1 MAIWFEGS
9 NEVECS
15 LDRVAQSLADLGAH
29 HLGVIALMP
38 GLSGVELVE
47 QGEDFVVIRTSEGL
61 MKRTGISAHVGSD
74 DVVMEFDEEYQA
86 GRLVTTKSHFHH
98 RFTARDDAVDH
109 RIVISAVAAPG
120 FLGFFYRKFG
130 SSNIGNAFL
139 RSYKTFL
146 E

>member
-86 GRLVTTKSHFHH
+86 GRLVTTKSASS
-98 RFTARDDAVDH
+98 RSESREGLGGRTARA
-109 RIVISAVAAPG
+109 STP
-120 FLGFFYRKFG
+120 
-130 SSNIGNAFL
+130 L
-139 RSYKTFL
+139 RENSWATA
-146 E
+146 